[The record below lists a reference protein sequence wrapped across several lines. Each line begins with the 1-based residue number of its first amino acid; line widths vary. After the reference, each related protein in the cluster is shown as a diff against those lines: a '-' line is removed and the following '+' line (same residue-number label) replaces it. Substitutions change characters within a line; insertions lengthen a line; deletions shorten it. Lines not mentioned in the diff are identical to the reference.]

1 VNSQPDNLQ
10 HLVIR
15 IKDEYILKMQHV
27 SHDDM
32 KQNILQNASDLKENP
47 VSCLFYI
54 RRIGK
59 LCGTFQARNDTPE
72 FCKPHS
78 LLQMPRGSDTRPV
91 SSFK

>member
-1 VNSQPDNLQ
+1 VNSQPDNLRYF
-10 HLVIR
+10 VIR

-32 KQNILQNASDLKENP
+32 KQNILQNANALKENSAP
-47 VSCLFYI
+47 CLFYI
-54 RRIGK
+54 RRIWK
-59 LCGTFQARNDTPE
+59 LCGTFQATNDPPE